1 LISNGQLSRG
11 SGYISILLS
20 QNIQE
25 LKLLSHVFHSGSRL
39 KILSTILF
47 LIVAL
52 PIVSLNFMTNDTGLI
67 HQAGAQTP
75 EEKLYVL
82 LFEQN
87 KVGNI
92 DNSTKIVSA
101 IVGHNLIKIEE
112 ELMEE
117 LSLAP
122 SQELEVQVGQIISNG
137 TSGSRCNLSL
147 VTQDGQD
154 VAIDCISSGNHVIW
168 HVYPK

>member
-1 LISNGQLSRG
+1 MSDNTD
-11 SGYISILLS
+11 LL
-20 QNIQE
+20 QQ
-25 LKLLSHVFHSGSRL
+25 V
-39 KILSTILF
+39 
-47 LIVAL
+47 
-52 PIVSLNFMTNDTGLI
+52 
-67 HQAGAQTP
+67 GAQNS
-75 EEKLYVL
+75 EEKLFVL

-122 SQELEVQVGQIISNG
+122 YQELEEQVSEIISNG
-137 TSGSRCNLSL
+137 TSGSPCNVSL
-147 VTQDGQD
+147 VTQDGEN

>member
-1 LISNGQLSRG
+1 MFIW
-11 SGYISILLS
+11 IFLS
-20 QNIQE
+20 QHSLSKKYPR
-25 LKLLSHVFHSGSRL
+25 LKLLSHDFHSGSRL
-39 KILSTILF
+39 RILSTILF

-52 PIVSLNFMTNDTGLI
+52 PILSLNFMSNDPGLL
-67 HQAGAQTP
+67 QQTSAQTP

-101 IVGHNLIKIEE
+101 IVGQNLIKIEE

-122 SQELEVQVGQIISNG
+122 SQELEQQVSEIISNG
-137 TSGSRCNLSL
+137 TSGSPCNISL
-147 VTQDGQD
+147 VTQDGED

-168 HVYPK
+168 HVHSK

>member
-1 LISNGQLSRG
+1 MFIW
-11 SGYISILLS
+11 ILLS
-20 QNIQE
+20 QHPPMEKISK
-25 LKLLSHVFHSGSRL
+25 LKLLSHNFLSGSRL

-47 LIVAL
+47 LIVSL
-52 PIVSLNFMTNDTGLI
+52 PIVSLNFMSNDAGLL
-67 HQAGAQTP
+67 QKASAQTP
-75 EEKLYVL
+75 GEKLYVL

-101 IVGHNLIKIEE
+101 IIGHNLIKIEE

-122 SQELEVQVGQIISNG
+122 SQELEQQVSKIISNG
-137 TSGSRCNLSL
+137 TSGSPCNVSL
-147 VTQDGQD
+147 VTEDGED
-154 VAIDCISSGNHVIW
+154 LAIDCITSGNHVIW
-168 HVYPK
+168 HVYPM

>member
-1 LISNGQLSRG
+1 MSN
-11 SGYISILLS
+11 
-20 QNIQE
+20 E
-25 LKLLSHVFHSGSRL
+25 
-39 KILSTILF
+39 
-47 LIVAL
+47 
-52 PIVSLNFMTNDTGLI
+52 TGLI
-67 HQAGAQTP
+67 QQAGAQTP

-122 SQELEVQVGQIISNG
+122 SQKLEEQVGQIISNG
-137 TSGSRCNLSL
+137 TSGSPCNLSL
-147 VTQDGQD
+147 FTQDGQD